1 MESESKK
8 IRQRGVRYMLV
19 ELRGRS
25 QITIPAEI
33 IKELGAVEGDKFEV
47 VVKDGMLIFVPVV
60 VYPKREV
67 ERLKK
72 LALQAENELHELPI
86 YDNAEDMIKALGFSP
101 DEL

>member
-1 MESESKK
+1 
-8 IRQRGVRYMLV
+8 MLV

-47 VVKDGMLIFVPVV
+47 VAKDGMLIFVPVV
-60 VYPKREV
+60 VYPKSEV

-72 LALQAENELHELPI
+72 LAIEAENDGELPI

>member
-1 MESESKK
+1 
-8 IRQRGVRYMLV
+8 MLV

-25 QITIPAEI
+25 QITIPAEL

-47 VVKDGMLIFVPVV
+47 VAKNGMLIFVPVV
-60 VYPKREV
+60 VYPKSEV

-72 LALQAENELHELPI
+72 IAIEAENELHELPI
-86 YDNAEDMIKALGFSP
+86 YANAEDIIIPLGFSP

>member
-1 MESESKK
+1 
-8 IRQRGVRYMLV
+8 MLV

-25 QITIPAEI
+25 QITIPAEL

-47 VVKDGMLIFVPVV
+47 VAKNGMLIFVPVV
-60 VYPKREV
+60 VYPKSEV

-72 LALQAENELHELPI
+72 IAIEAENELHELPI
-86 YDNAEDMIKALGFSP
+86 YGNAEDMIKALGFSP

>member
-1 MESESKK
+1 
-8 IRQRGVRYMLV
+8 MLV
-19 ELRGRS
+19 ELRASS

-33 IKELGAVEGDKFEV
+33 IKQLGAVEGDKFEV

-60 VYPKREV
+60 VYPKSEV

-72 LALQAENELHELPI
+72 LAKEAENEVHKLPI

>member
-1 MESESKK
+1 
-8 IRQRGVRYMLV
+8 MLV

-25 QITIPAEI
+25 QITIPAEL

-47 VVKDGMLIFVPVV
+47 VAKNGMLIFVPVV
-60 VYPKREV
+60 VYPKSEV

-72 LALQAENELHELPI
+72 IAIEAENELHELPI
-86 YDNAEDMIKALGFSP
+86 YDNAEDMIKALGFSL